1 MEVLKERNV
10 AKITV
15 DRIKLGLK
23 TSSVIYEHSDPLIRL
38 DLTIELRP
46 VSTRVTVFSYKRR
59 ARRRRKRPNFLMIM
73 MTEKYRQDSASF
85 ARFFLKVLWCI
96 RLLSY
101 VHVFVHTCNRA
112 IRQLIVGNSYSL
124 PLVTRWCVRHEV
136 PQELHRML
144 SVISMSQYRSGS
156 RALDQ
161 WGK

>member
-38 DLTIELRP
+38 DLPIELRP

-59 ARRRRKRPNFLMIM
+59 ARRRRRKRLNFLMIM

-85 ARFFLKVLWCI
+85 ARFFLKV
-96 RLLSY
+96 
-101 VHVFVHTCNRA
+101 FVC
-112 IRQLIVGNSYSL
+112 
-124 PLVTRWCVRHEV
+124 
-136 PQELHRML
+136 
-144 SVISMSQYRSGS
+144 
-156 RALDQ
+156 
-161 WGK
+161 